1 MSTRTVATPTDDLAA
16 ALAAAGHPAVPVL
29 DAATTLAA
37 VAALDAVTAPGGTG
51 GRTAVVLLDHWTPAL
66 AAQLSRRAWETAA
79 TVVPVRLDGGL
90 VLVGPVLRPRAG
102 TCLACAEQARLRV
115 FGPGVPSRDPQLRQ
129 GGVIPPSLLPMV
141 AGAVGDAL
149 TDPGRLDATV
159 VAIRTDHATV
169 SSHRVR
175 PRRQGCRICR
185 PVPLDTPHGA
195 EVPLTAAP
203 TSDPYSLRG
212 DNPRTSRAALR
223 AELFDWR
230 HGPVA
235 HMIRTERSPMALSTS
250 ELSSDT
256 AVREAGYGRA
266 GSFAESERIALFE
279 AVERATGMRPHRRRT
294 AVEAAFADLG
304 PDRAVDPARL
314 GLHDPAHYDHP
325 AFRMVPYT
333 PQTRV
338 RWVHGWSLGRRRPV
352 LVPEHVAYWGLHRS
366 DGPRFLYESSN
377 GCGLGNSAV
386 EAALYGM
393 YEVAERDAFL
403 MAWYARTPLRPVA
416 VPDDDPV
423 LPHLVDRLDTVGYD
437 LLFFDATNDL
447 GVPTVLALVL
457 HRDPTSGAP
466 QAFFAAGAHPDPRSA
481 LRSAAAEAVV
491 DVFSLPE
498 VARNRPG
505 HLDPDRLQ
513 AMFDDPRLVTG
524 LEEHV
529 AVNTLPQARQR
540 YEFLLTGDAPAHWR
554 DVWPGRPAPVTD
566 LAVLLGETV
575 ERWAA
580 HGLEVIVVDQT
591 DPAAR
596 DRLGLHSA
604 KVIVP
609 GTLPMTFGHVHH
621 RTRGLD
627 RLLRVPAQLGRLPAP
642 LNYSD
647 LSLHP
652 HPFP

>member
-1 MSTRTVATPTDDLAA
+1 MSIRTAAPPTAAPTDALAA
-16 ALAAAGHPAVPVL
+16 ALIVAGHPAPVL
-29 DAATTLAA
+29 DPAT
-37 VAALDAVTAPGGTG
+37 ALEPAVTPGPDGD
-51 GRTAVVLLDHWTPAL
+51 RRAVVLLDDWTPAL
-66 AAQLSRRAWETAA
+66 AARLSDRAWETAS
-79 TVVPVRLDGGL
+79 TWVPVRLDGGL

-115 FGPGVPSRDPQLRQ
+115 FGPGVPGRDPQLRL
-129 GGVIPPSLLPMV
+129 GGTIPPSLLPIV
-141 AGAVGDAL
+141 AGIVGDAL
-149 TDPGRLDATV
+149 ADPDRLDGAV

-175 PRRQGCRICR
+175 PRRQGCRTCR
-185 PVPLDTPHGA
+185 PLPLDTPHGA
-195 EVPLTAAP
+195 EVPLTATP
-203 TSDPYSLRG
+203 TGDPYSLRG

-250 ELSSDT
+250 ELSSET
-256 AVREAGYGRA
+256 TVREAGYGRA
-266 GSFAESERIALFE
+266 RSFAESERIALFE
-279 AVERATGMRPHRRRT
+279 AVERATGMRPYRRRT
-294 AVEAAFADLG
+294 AVEASFAELG
-304 PDRAVDPARL
+304 PQRAVDPARL
-314 GLHDPAHYDHP
+314 GLHDPAYHDHP

-333 PQTRV
+333 PQTRT
-338 RWVHGWSLGRRRPV
+338 RWVYGWSLAGRRPV
-352 LVPEHVAYWGLHRS
+352 LVPEHVAYWGLHRG

-403 MAWYARTPLRPVA
+403 MAWYAQTPLRPVA
-416 VPDDDPV
+416 VPDADPV
-423 LPHLVDRLDTVGYD
+423 LPHLVDRLDTIGYD

-457 HRDPTSGAP
+457 HRDPASGAP
-466 QAFFAAGAHPDPRSA
+466 QAFFAAGTHPDPRAA

-498 VARNRPG
+498 VARNKPG
-505 HLDPDRLQ
+505 HLDPDRLA

-540 YEFLLTGDAPAHWR
+540 YEFLLTGGDAPAHWR
-554 DVWPGRPAPVTD
+554 DVWPDRPAPVTD
-566 LAVLLGETV
+566 LAVLLGDTV
-575 ERWAA
+575 EQWAA
-580 HGLEVIVVDQT
+580 RGLEVIVVDQT
-591 DPAAR
+591 DPVVR

-627 RLLRVPAQLGRLPAP
+627 RLLRVPAELGRLPAP
-642 LNYSD
+642 LCYTD

>member
-1 MSTRTVATPTDDLAA
+1 MSITTASAA
-16 ALAAAGHPAVPVL
+16 AATAGPAVSLATALAVAGHPVPVL
-29 DAATTLAA
+29 DP
-37 VAALDAVTAPGGTG
+37 VAALDRAAEAGPEA
-51 GRTAVVLLDHWTPAL
+51 GRPAVVLLDNWTPAL
-66 AAQLSRRAWETAA
+66 AAQVSNRAWESAVTW
-79 TVVPVRLDGGL
+79 VPVRLDGGL
-90 VLVGPVLRPRAG
+90 VLVGPVLRPRAR

-115 FGPGVPSRDPQLRQ
+115 FGPAVPGRDPQLRL
-129 GGVIPPSLLPMV
+129 GGAIPPGLLPIVTAVV
-141 AGAVGDAL
+141 ADAL
-149 TDPGRLDATV
+149 ADPDRLDGAV

-175 PRRQGCRICR
+175 PRRQGCRVCR
-185 PVPLDTPHGA
+185 PLPLDTPHGA
-195 EVPLTAAP
+195 EVPLTPTP

-212 DNPRTSRAALR
+212 DNPRTSREGLR

-256 AVREAGYGRA
+256 PVREAGYGRA
-266 GSFAESERIALFE
+266 RSFAESERVALFE
-279 AVERATGMRPHRRRT
+279 AVERATGMRPYRRRT
-294 AVEAAFADLG
+294 AVEASFAELG
-304 PDRAVDPARL
+304 PQRAVDPARL
-314 GLHDPAHYDHP
+314 GLHDPAYHDHP

-333 PQTRV
+333 PQTRT
-338 RWVHGWSLGRRRPV
+338 RWVHGWSLADRRPV
-352 LVPEHVAYWGLHRS
+352 LVPEHVAYWGLHRGA
-366 DGPRFLYESSN
+366 GPRFLYESSN

-386 EAALYGM
+386 EAALYGL

-403 MAWYARTPLRPVA
+403 MAWYGQTPLQPVA

-423 LPHLVDRLDTVGYD
+423 LPHLVDRLDTIGYD

-447 GVPTVLALVL
+447 EVPTVLALVL

-466 QAFFAAGAHPDPRSA
+466 QAFFAAGAHPDPRAA

-498 VARNRPG
+498 VARNKPG

-540 YEFLLTGDAPAHWR
+540 YEFLLTGAAPTHWR
-554 DVWPGRPAPVTD
+554 EVWPGRPAPVTD
-566 LAVLLGETV
+566 LAALLGETV

-580 HGLEVIVVDQT
+580 RGLEVIVVDQT
-591 DPAAR
+591 DPVVQ

-609 GTLPMTFGHVHH
+609 GALPMTFGHVHH

-627 RLLRVPAQLGRLPAP
+627 RLLRVPAELGRLPAP
-642 LNYSD
+642 LRYAD
-647 LSLHP
+647 LPLHP

>member
-1 MSTRTVATPTDDLAA
+1 MSTRTVATPAT
-16 ALAAAGHPAVPVL
+16 ALADALRLAGHPVPVR
-29 DAATTLAA
+29 DAATACDI
-37 VAALDAVTAPGGTG
+37 DAGATT
-51 GRTAVVLLDHWTPAL
+51 VVLLDDWTPAL
-66 AAQLSRRAWETAA
+66 AARLSDQAWRHAA

-90 VLVGPVLRPRAG
+90 VLVGPVLRPTASV
-102 TCLACAEQARLRV
+102 CLACAEAARLRV
-115 FGPGVPSRDPQLRQ
+115 FGPGVPRRDPGLRL
-129 GGVIPPSLLPMV
+129 GGTVPPSLLPVV
-141 AGAVGDAL
+141 AGTVADAL
-149 TDPGRLDATV
+149 TDPARFDATV
-159 VAIRTDHATV
+159 VAVRTDHATV

-175 PRRQGCRICR
+175 PRRQGCRVCR
-185 PVPLDTPHGA
+185 PVPLDTPDGA
-195 EVPLTAAP
+195 EVALTATP

-212 DNPRTSRAALR
+212 DNPRTTREALR

-250 ELSSDT
+250 ELASDT
-256 AVREAGYGRA
+256 PVREAGYGRA
-266 GSFAESERIALFE
+266 RSFAESERVALFE
-279 AVERATGMRPHRRRT
+279 AVERATGMRPYRRRT

-304 PDRAVDPARL
+304 PDRAVDPVRL
-314 GLHDPAHYDHP
+314 GLHDPTHHDHP

-333 PQTRV
+333 PQTRT
-338 RWVHGWSLGRRRPV
+338 RWVYGWSLGRRRPV
-352 LVPEHVAYWGLHRS
+352 LVPEHVAYWGLHR
-366 DGPRFLYESSN
+366 GAGARFLYESSN

-403 MAWYARTPLRPVA
+403 MAWYARTPLHPVA

-423 LPHLVDRLDTVGYD
+423 LPHLVDRLDTIGYD

-447 GVPTVLALVL
+447 EVPTVLALVL

-466 QAFFAAGAHPDPRSA
+466 QAFFAAGAHPDPRAA

-498 VARNRPG
+498 VARNKPG

-540 YEFLLTGDAPAHWR
+540 YEFLLTGEAPAHWR

-566 LAVLLGETV
+566 LAALLGETV
-575 ERWAA
+575 DRWAA
-580 HGLEVIVVDQT
+580 RGLETIVVDQT
-591 DPAAR
+591 DPSTR

-627 RLLRVPAQLGRLPAP
+627 RLLRVPAELGRLPAP
-642 LNYSD
+642 LRYAD
-647 LSLHP
+647 LPLYP